1 MGHPHRAGAEV
12 ADMVVKLDLRLP
24 GKETREERESGYKH
38 LLLFTSVFIF
48 AIAGTLVFIIG
59 GWQLYSLRTQR
70 QELKDGALSNSRKI
84 AIMDKELG
92 RITGDMSKLETK
104 LDYMLSDIPSVEL
117 LTVIAKMLPEGITI
131 ETLSMTSG
139 RLSLSGIG
147 RNEEEILQF
156 ANDLHM
162 APFANIVSVPVIS
175 PANRNGVNMR
185 SFKLDCTLFPLEQII
200 LKSDVNGLKQQKIVS
215 EDKVL

>member
-1 MGHPHRAGAEV
+1 VICP
-12 ADMVVKLDLRLP
+12 
-24 GKETREERESGYKH
+24 
-38 LLLFTSVFIF
+38 
-48 AIAGTLVFIIG
+48 
-59 GWQLYSLRTQR
+59 
-70 QELKDGALSNSRKI
+70 
-84 AIMDKELG
+84 
-92 RITGDMSKLETK
+92 KLETK

>member
-48 AIAGTLVFIIG
+48 AIAGTLVFTVG

-70 QELKDGALSNSRKI
+70 QELKDGAFSNSRKI

-92 RITGDMSKLETK
+92 RITGDMSILESK
-104 LDYMLSDIPSVEL
+104 IDYMLSDIPSVEL
-117 LTVIAKMLPEGITI
+117 LTALAKILPEGITI

-156 ANDLHM
+156 ANDLHL

>member
-1 MGHPHRAGAEV
+1 
-12 ADMVVKLDLRLP
+12 MVVKLDLRLP

-48 AIAGTLVFIIG
+48 AIAGTLVFTVG

-70 QELKDGALSNSRKI
+70 QELKDGAFSNSRKI

-92 RITGDMSKLETK
+92 RITGDMSILESK
-104 LDYMLSDIPSVEL
+104 IDYMLSDIPSVEL
-117 LTVIAKMLPEGITI
+117 LTALAKILPEGITI

-156 ANDLHM
+156 ANDLHL

-185 SFKLDCTLFPLEQII
+185 SFKLDCTLFPIEQII

>member
-1 MGHPHRAGAEV
+1 
-12 ADMVVKLDLRLP
+12 MVVKLDLRLP

-38 LLLFTSVFIF
+38 LLLFTSIFLF

-59 GWQLYSLRTQR
+59 GWQLYSLRSQR
-70 QELKDGALSNSRKI
+70 LELKEGALSNSEKI

-104 LDYMLSDIPSVEL
+104 LDYLLSDIPSVEL
-117 LTVIAKMLPEGITI
+117 LTILAKILPEGITI
-131 ETLSMTSG
+131 EVLSMTSG

-156 ANDLHM
+156 ANNLHM

-185 SFKLDCTLFPLEQII
+185 SFKLDCTLFPLAQII
-200 LKSDVNGLKQQKIVS
+200 LKSDVDELKDRNVVS
-215 EDKVL
+215 EDRVL

>member
-1 MGHPHRAGAEV
+1 
-12 ADMVVKLDLRLP
+12 MVVKLDLRLP

-48 AIAGTLVFIIG
+48 AIAGTLVFTVG

-70 QELKDGALSNSRKI
+70 QELKDGAFSNSRKI

-92 RITGDMSKLETK
+92 RITGDMSILESK
-104 LDYMLSDIPSVEL
+104 IDYMLSDIPSVEL
-117 LTVIAKMLPEGITI
+117 LTALAKILPEGITI

-156 ANDLHM
+156 ANDLHL

>member
-1 MGHPHRAGAEV
+1 
-12 ADMVVKLDLRLP
+12 MVVKLDLRLP

-38 LLLFTSVFIF
+38 LLLFTSIFLF

-59 GWQLYSLRTQR
+59 GWQLYSLRSQR
-70 QELKDGALSNSRKI
+70 LELKEGALSNSEKI

-104 LDYMLSDIPSVEL
+104 LDYLLSDIPSVEL
-117 LTVIAKMLPEGITI
+117 LTILAKILPEGITI
-131 ETLSMTSG
+131 EVLSMTSG

-156 ANDLHM
+156 ANNLHM

-200 LKSDVNGLKQQKIVS
+200 LKSDVDVLKDQNVVS
-215 EDKVL
+215 EDRVL

>member
-1 MGHPHRAGAEV
+1 
-12 ADMVVKLDLRLP
+12 MVVKLDLRLP

-38 LLLFTSVFIF
+38 LLLFTSIFLF

-59 GWQLYSLRTQR
+59 GWQLYSLRSQR
-70 QELKDGALSNSRKI
+70 LELKEGALSNSEKI

-104 LDYMLSDIPSVEL
+104 LDYLLSDIPSVEL
-117 LTVIAKMLPEGITI
+117 LTILAKILPEGITI
-131 ETLSMTSG
+131 EVLSMTSG

-156 ANDLHM
+156 ANNLHM

-200 LKSDVNGLKQQKIVS
+200 LKSYVDELKHQIVVS
-215 EDKVL
+215 EDRVL

>member
-1 MGHPHRAGAEV
+1 
-12 ADMVVKLDLRLP
+12 MVVKLDLRLP

-38 LLLFTSVFIF
+38 LLLFTSIFLF

-59 GWQLYSLRTQR
+59 GWQLYSLRSQR
-70 QELKDGALSNSRKI
+70 LELKEGALSNSEKI

-104 LDYMLSDIPSVEL
+104 LDYLLSDIPSVEL
-117 LTVIAKMLPEGITI
+117 LTILAKILPEGITI
-131 ETLSMTSG
+131 EVLSMTSG

-156 ANDLHM
+156 ANNLHM
-162 APFANIVSVPVIS
+162 VPFANIVSVPVIS

-200 LKSDVNGLKQQKIVS
+200 LKSDVDVLKDQNVVS
-215 EDKVL
+215 EDRVL

>member
-1 MGHPHRAGAEV
+1 
-12 ADMVVKLDLRLP
+12 MVVKLDLRLP